1 MLNATALERAQDF
14 YSNFAIDEINLT
26 LRNSVH
32 LHIWPPIVGALY
44 VAMVM
49 LLPGYLVRNKMTNL
63 APKVK
68 PWMQAWN
75 LFLSLLSV
83 GMFFGI
89 TGPLYQFWNSYGTW
103 GIICDEPRNF
113 CQPGVFVIWLA
124 IFCYSKIFEMVD
136 TLLLILKNPER
147 PVPFLHW
154 YHHLSVMWFTWYASN
169 WRLSAGINFAAMNSF
184 IHAFMYYYY
193 FQAERGKPPSWAK
206 LLTIGQ
212 ITQMIIGL
220 IINVAWAWGYLNGYN
235 CASDKQDVILIM
247 GTIMYASYLALFLK
261 FFVERYILKR
271 PPASAATKAGAKRAQ
286 PSSTK
291 TTTKTPTTPTTPK
304 KRKED

>member
-136 TLLLILKNPER
+136 TLLLILKVR
-147 PVPFLHW
+147 F
-154 YHHLSVMWFTWYASN
+154 YSISFFF
-169 WRLSAGINFAAMNSF
+169 IIFFATSRSF
-184 IHAFMYYYY
+184 N
-193 FQAERGKPPSWAK
+193 
-206 LLTIGQ
+206 L
-212 ITQMIIGL
+212 
-220 IINVAWAWGYLNGYN
+220 
-235 CASDKQDVILIM
+235 
-247 GTIMYASYLALFLK
+247 
-261 FFVERYILKR
+261 ILKKLSHILSIFFR
-271 PPASAATKAGAKRAQ
+271 I
-286 PSSTK
+286 PSDLYLSCTGI
-291 TTTKTPTTPTTPK
+291 TIC
-304 KRKED
+304 R